1 MKKILTAIL
10 LILCMTVTSTAAFAE
25 DGEGEWSEDFPS
37 VQVDTETFD
46 LRTPCGVTEE
56 ELEAVLKHNLKGMA
70 KYYLA
75 AEEKYGVN
83 AVFLASVS
91 ALESGWGRYC
101 FRPNNIFGYGRNS
114 FDSYGECIDFVAS
127 KISKNYLSE
136 DGRYYSGTTI
146 DAVNCYYNGRE
157 VWAETVKSI
166 FNRMLEKVDL
176 ARQKNI

>member
-10 LILCMTVTSTAAFAE
+10 LILCMSVTSTAVFAE
-25 DGEGEWSEDFPS
+25 EEEWQPITS
-37 VQVDTETFD
+37 VQVDTDTFD
-46 LRTPCGVTEE
+46 LRTPCGITEE
-56 ELEAVLKHNLKGMA
+56 ELESVLKYGLKGMA

-114 FDSYGECIDFVAS
+114 FESYEECIDFVAS

-166 FNRMLEKVDL
+166 FERMLEKVDL
-176 ARQKNI
+176 SRQENI

>member
-10 LILCMTVTSTAAFAE
+10 VILCMSVTSTAVFAE
-25 DGEGEWSEDFPS
+25 ESEDEWSEAFTS
-37 VQVDTETFD
+37 VLVDADTFD

-56 ELEAVLKHNLKGMA
+56 ELEMVLKHELKGMA
-70 KYYLA
+70 KYYLQ

-101 FRPNNIFGYGRNS
+101 FRENNIFGYGRNN
-114 FDSYGECIDFVAS
+114 FESYAECIDFVAS

-146 DAVNCYYNGRE
+146 DAVNVYYNGRE
-157 VWAETVKSI
+157 EWAETVKSI
-166 FNRMLEKVDL
+166 FLNMLEKVDIS
-176 ARQKNI
+176 RKENI

>member
-1 MKKILTAIL
+1 MKKIFTAIL
-10 LILCMTVTSTAAFAE
+10 LILCMSATSTAVFAE
-25 DGEGEWSEDFPS
+25 EEEWQHIAS
-37 VQVDTETFD
+37 VQVDAETFD

-56 ELEAVLKHNLKGMA
+56 ELEAVLKHELKGMA
-70 KYYLA
+70 KHYLA

-101 FRPNNIFGYGRNS
+101 FRENNIFGYGRNT
-114 FDSYGECIDFVAS
+114 FDSYAECIDFVAS

-146 DAVNCYYNGRE
+146 DAVNQYYNGRE

-176 ARQKNI
+176 SRQENI

>member
-1 MKKILTAIL
+1 MKKIITAIL
-10 LILCMTVTSTAAFAE
+10 LILCMSLTSTAVFAE
-25 DGEGEWSEDFPS
+25 EEEWQPFVS
-37 VQVDTETFD
+37 VQVDSNTFD
-46 LRTPCGVTEE
+46 LRMSCGVTEE
-56 ELEAVLKHNLKGMA
+56 ELESVLKYELKGMA

-101 FRPNNIFGYGRNS
+101 FKPNNIFGYGRNS
-114 FDSYGECIDFVAS
+114 FESYEECIDFVAS

-146 DAVNCYYNGRE
+146 DAVNRYYNGRE

-166 FNRMLEKVDL
+166 FERMLEKVDL
-176 ARQKNI
+176 SRQENI

>member
-1 MKKILTAIL
+1 MKKIFTAIL
-10 LILCMTVTSTAAFAE
+10 LILCMSVTSTVAFAE
-25 DGEGEWSEDFPS
+25 DGDRQPTDS
-37 VQVDTETFD
+37 VQVDTDTFD

-56 ELEAVLKHNLKGMA
+56 ELEAVLKHELKGMA

-114 FDSYGECIDFVAS
+114 FESYGECIDFVAS

-136 DGRYYSGTTI
+136 EGRYYSGTTI
-146 DAVNCYYNGRE
+146 DAVNRYYNGRE
-157 VWAETVKSI
+157 AWAETVKSI
-166 FNRMLEKVDL
+166 FDRMLEKVDK
-176 ARQKNI
+176 ARRKNI

>member
-1 MKKILTAIL
+1 MKKIFTAIL
-10 LILCMTVTSTAAFAE
+10 LILCITVTSTAVSAE
-25 DGEGEWSEDFPS
+25 DEDGQPFVS

-46 LRTPCGVTEE
+46 LRTPCGVTEH
-56 ELEAVLKHNLKGMA
+56 ELESVLKHELKGMA

-101 FRPNNIFGYGRNS
+101 FRENNIFGYGRNT
-114 FDSYGECIDFVAS
+114 FDSYEECIDFVAS
-127 KISKNYLSE
+127 KISKNYLDE

-146 DAVNCYYNGRE
+146 DAVNRYYNGRE
-157 VWAETVKSI
+157 AWAETVKSI
-166 FNRMLEKVDL
+166 FERMLEKVDL
-176 ARQKNI
+176 KRINNI

>member
-1 MKKILTAIL
+1 MKKIFTAIL
-10 LILCMTVTSTAAFAE
+10 LILCMSVTSTAVFAE
-25 DGEGEWSEDFPS
+25 EEEWQHIAS
-37 VQVDTETFD
+37 VQVDAETFD

-56 ELEAVLKHNLKGMA
+56 ELESVLKHELKGMA

-101 FRPNNIFGYGRNS
+101 FRENNIFGYGRNT
-114 FDSYGECIDFVAS
+114 FDSYAECIDFVAS

-146 DAVNCYYNGRE
+146 DAVNQYYNGRE

-166 FNRMLEKVDL
+166 FNRMLKKVDL
-176 ARQKNI
+176 SRQENI

>member
-10 LILCMTVTSTAAFAE
+10 LILCMSVTSTAVFAE
-25 DGEGEWSEDFPS
+25 EGEEELGEAFTS
-37 VQVDTETFD
+37 VCVDADSFD

-56 ELEAVLKHNLKGMA
+56 ELEAVLKHDLKGMA
-70 KYYLA
+70 KHYLD

-101 FRPNNIFGYGRNS
+101 FRENNIFGYGRKS
-114 FDSYGECIDFVAS
+114 FDSYAECIDFVAS

-146 DAVNCYYNGRE
+146 DAVNQYYNGRE
-157 VWAETVKSI
+157 AWAETVKSI

-176 ARQKNI
+176 SRQENI